1 MIFNHPTTFILSNL
15 NVQSTPQTSSSLP
28 QQAAGGSEGAIWSP
42 CHKIS
47 PLLPAH
53 ISSQPHYH
61 RRSRP
66 SSFSGF
72 LLSSRP
78 SHAITHVA
86 VIDRNQDPLPPAP
99 APAQPERNS
108 FNQNNNNHNNTRHR
122 INWQGDGHTSFP
134 AGVEEVEVLGDLER
148 GIGGR
153 RSNRRQNRTSYQ
165 LVMEQLER
173 LDAVMES
180 EAEGADRERLEPAVF
195 LYGASAIAASGPA
208 AGGSVDGQEEEEE
221 EDQVRLELGLQVEEP
236 PVPMPSSAASRRRT
250 WIR

>member
-28 QQAAGGSEGAIWSP
+28 QQAAGGSE
-42 CHKIS
+42 
-47 PLLPAH
+47 
-53 ISSQPHYH
+53 
-61 RRSRP
+61 
-66 SSFSGF
+66 
-72 LLSSRP
+72 
-78 SHAITHVA
+78 
-86 VIDRNQDPLPPAP
+86 DRNQDPLPPAP

-108 FNQNNNNHNNTRHR
+108 FNQNNNNNNNNTRHR

-165 LVMEQLER
+165 LVMEQLDR

-195 LYGASAIAASGPA
+195 LYGTSAIAASGSA